1 MEDAITEA
9 TTSAWDEL
17 GIAAALFFVLVLLI
31 VGGYKLAMKYM
42 DTYGAKRKA
51 EKSTPKPSPER
62 APSKTWW
69 EGMSA
74 NMIKAEK
81 AKADETQDERLN
93 RIEERI
99 DEVFKVEGKHRQE
112 ILDALKEVK
121 GILEKHRDKS
131 DAKNDKQDAL
141 IHGLST
147 SFATLQGMVAARRAT
162 GASGVTQFTSYPD
175 AQPTK
180 DPKGNE

>member
-1 MEDAITEA
+1 MEDAISEA
-9 TTSAWDEL
+9 TSSAWEVL
-17 GIAAALFFVLVLLI
+17 GVAGALFFVLVLLI

-42 DTYGAKRKA
+42 DTYGEKKDKA
-51 EKSTPKPSPER
+51 TPKPPGER
-62 APSKTWW
+62 PPSKTWW

-74 NMIKAEK
+74 SMIKEQK

-112 ILDALKEVK
+112 LLDAIKEIK
-121 GILEKHRDKS
+121 TILEKHRDKS
-131 DAKNDKQDAL
+131 DAKNEKQDAL

-162 GASGVTQFTSYPD
+162 GASGVTQFTAYPD
-175 AQPTK
+175 SKKPEEGK
-180 DPKGNE
+180 